1 MQSGIHL
8 FIPPFLPQRWDIRPD
23 FHKKTSVHRSSKF
36 SGCVF
41 DKASFA
47 ARLASSFPLISL
59 WLGSQQNVI
68 NLPLDNIYLHACK
81 ILFTRGFLLSWLS
94 MACNTDILSENITK
108 RSTVETFTYFTYLVN
123 RFYLCSKYTA
133 TISQYITPCSIRT
146 DICRSYFS
154 FNFRSV
160 NVYVTKIYFCLNS
173 LNRLIKIVQ
182 EVDDLSNSDKV
193 KSTVTGLES
202 QIGTSGILLIAK
214 CPNIYLCFLQCFLTV
229 YSKWIC
235 GWFHVCI

>member
-1 MQSGIHL
+1 MIFRKLHSIEICFTVNSWFPSHWSHNGGWGLFSILNECVKRVWPIRPRAINNNFIFSICASQVILLTNLGHDGMQSVIHL

-68 NLPLDNIYLHACK
+68 NLPLDNISWHACK

-133 TISQYITPCSIRT
+133 TIS
-146 DICRSYFS
+146 
-154 FNFRSV
+154 
-160 NVYVTKIYFCLNS
+160 
-173 LNRLIKIVQ
+173 
-182 EVDDLSNSDKV
+182 
-193 KSTVTGLES
+193 
-202 QIGTSGILLIAK
+202 
-214 CPNIYLCFLQCFLTV
+214 
-229 YSKWIC
+229 
-235 GWFHVCI
+235 